1 MFLLIFFYSFLSA
14 MEMNLAVAQAIKELR
29 KEKHISQEKLADA
42 IDSHQVYISEI
53 EKGKMIP
60 SITILYSIARCFGLS
75 LAEFANII
83 EENLNKPLCS

>member
-1 MFLLIFFYSFLSA
+1 

-53 EKGKMIP
+53 EKGKKIP
-60 SITILYSIARCFGLS
+60 SITILYNMARCFGVS
-75 LAEFANII
+75 LTEFANII

>member
-1 MFLLIFFYSFLSA
+1 

-53 EKGKMIP
+53 EKGKKIP
-60 SITILYSIARCFGLS
+60 SITILYNMARCFGLS
-75 LAEFANII
+75 LTEFTEVI
-83 EENLNKPLCS
+83 ERKLNNL

>member
-1 MFLLIFFYSFLSA
+1 

-53 EKGKMIP
+53 EKGRKIP
-60 SITILYSIARCFGLS
+60 SITILYNMARCFGLS

>member
-1 MFLLIFFYSFLSA
+1 

-53 EKGKMIP
+53 EKGKKIP
-60 SITILYSIARCFGLS
+60 SITILYNIARCFGLS
-75 LAEFANII
+75 LTEFAEVI
-83 EENLNKPLCS
+83 ERKLNNL

>member
-1 MFLLIFFYSFLSA
+1 

-53 EKGKMIP
+53 EKGKKIP
-60 SITILYSIARCFGLS
+60 SITILYNIARCFGLS
-75 LAEFANII
+75 LTEFAEVI
-83 EENLNKPLCS
+83 EKKLNNL